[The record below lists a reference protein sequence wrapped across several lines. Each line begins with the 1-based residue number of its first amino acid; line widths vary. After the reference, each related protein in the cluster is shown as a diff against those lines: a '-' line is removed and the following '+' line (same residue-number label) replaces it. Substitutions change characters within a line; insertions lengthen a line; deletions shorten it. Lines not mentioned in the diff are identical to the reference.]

1 MDVMTDIETSKE
13 SLYSLIGST
22 MGRGRCKILIVLK
35 LQSKFINIAEH
46 DSVSHRIWKLAH

>member
-1 MDVMTDIETSKE
+1 MTDIETSKE